1 MEKIRVEVEIED
13 RQEVK
18 VIEIEGNSLTAVLEG
33 VQAVAGTECDGLHVF
48 ERDCEDVIGVEI
60 ETRKAISVMGHRHKK
75 LEATVRFEHHSPHHE
90 FSPSTT
96 VQTVLQWAVARPEL
110 KLDPT
115 AKAKANLILPG
126 ADTPLPKDDMIGRYV
141 KHPCHEI
148 TFELTL
154 KDFTNG

>member
-13 RQEVK
+13 RKEVK
-18 VIEIEGNSLTAVLEG
+18 VIEVEGRSLEAVLEG
-33 VQAVAGTECDGLHVF
+33 VRALADMEGEGLHVF
-48 ERDCEDVIGVEI
+48 ERDCDDVIGVEI
-60 ETRKAISVMGHRHKK
+60 ETRKAISVIGHRHKK
-75 LEATVRFEHHSPHHE
+75 LKVTVRFEHHSPHHE

-96 VQTVLQWAVARPEL
+96 VQKVLQWAVALPEL

-126 ADTPLPKDDMIGRYV
+126 GDTPLPKDDMIGRYV
-141 KHPCHEI
+141 KHPDHEVI
-148 TFELTL
+148 FELTL